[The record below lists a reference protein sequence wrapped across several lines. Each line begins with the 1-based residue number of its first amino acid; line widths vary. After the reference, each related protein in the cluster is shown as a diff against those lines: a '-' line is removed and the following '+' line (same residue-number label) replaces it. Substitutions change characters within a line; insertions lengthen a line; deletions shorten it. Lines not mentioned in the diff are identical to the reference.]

1 MESLGEILKRITA
14 KNTSMP
20 TSGVG
25 AGLPG
30 NGQVQEIAGELNE
43 EACAHCNGSGWVS
56 KLVPVDHPDFGE
68 AFRCRCQQSSA
79 PDVRTAAL
87 LRYSNLGPLARITF
101 DSTRPDSPLPDA
113 GSRHLFQKALAAATE
128 FAENPCGWLTFT
140 GPSGSGKTHL
150 AVAIANH
157 CIERG
162 HTTFFIVLADFLDHL
177 RSAYSPDNPVSYAD
191 LFEQVRDVPVL
202 VLDDMGSHS
211 ATPWA
216 QEKLFQVFNHRFNAA
231 LPTVIT
237 VRGPLQR
244 LDEGLRSRLEA
255 TEGFSKVLPLGQY
268 NTRLA
273 RRIGDLP
280 DEMRRRM
287 TFENFDVRGGQNAT
301 RRDQESLQRAKQA
314 AETFA
319 VDPEG
324 WLLFTGP
331 SGSGKTHL
339 AAAIAG
345 KNLDQ
350 DRPVFYAFVPSLLDH
365 LRSTFSPD
373 SPIGYDELFE
383 QLKTAPLLILD
394 DLGAE
399 SSTPWAEDK
408 LYQIIVHRHE
418 IRLPTVITNAFSIE
432 ELEQAKPRIASRL
445 VDSMVVDWEPI
456 TAPNYRDQRRDGSHS
471 PTPVP
476 RLQRGD
482 RAASPRP

>member
-1 MESLGEILKRITA
+1 MESLGEILKRITV
-14 KNTSMP
+14 KNTSRI
-20 TSGVG
+20 TSGAG

-30 NGQVQEIAGELNE
+30 DGLFGDIAA
-43 EACAHCNGSGWVS
+43 EADEAVCEHCNGSGWVS
-56 KLVPVDHPDFGE
+56 KLVPVGHPDFGE
-68 AFRCRCQQSSA
+68 AFRCRCQQSSGSGRA
-79 PDVRTAAL
+79 AAL
-87 LRYSNLGPLARITF
+87 LRYSNLGPLVRITF
-101 DSTRPDSPLPDA
+101 DATKPDGPLPDA

-128 FAENPCGWLTFT
+128 FAETPTGWLTFT

-150 AVAIANH
+150 AAAIANH

-177 RSAYSPDNPVSYAD
+177 RSAYSPENPVSFDD

-202 VLDDMGSHS
+202 VLDDMGTHS

-231 LPTVIT
+231 LPTVVT

-255 TEGFSKVLPLGQY
+255 AEGFSNVVRLGQY

-280 DEMRRRM
+280 DDMRRRM
-287 TFENFDVRGGQNAT
+287 TFENFDVRGGRNSTAK
-301 RRDQESLQRAKQA
+301 DQESLQQAKQA

-319 VDPEG
+319 ADPEG
-324 WLLFTGP
+324 WLLLTGP
-331 SGSGKTHL
+331 SGCGKTHL

-345 KNLDQ
+345 KSLDQ
-350 DRPVFYAFVPSLLDH
+350 DRPVFYTFVPSLLDH

-408 LYQIIVHRHE
+408 LYQIIVHRHNA
-418 IRLPTVITNAFSIE
+418 RLPTVITTMIDFTQE
-432 ELEQAKPRIASRL
+432 R
-445 VDSMVVDWEPI
+445 EPI
-456 TAPNYRDQRRDGSHS
+456 GSRVQDPSVGEFIRLEAPDYRNKERTSRSRSTG
-471 PTPVP
+471 
-476 RLQRGD
+476 
-482 RAASPRP
+482 AAR

>member
-1 MESLGEILKRITA
+1 
-14 KNTSMP
+14 
-20 TSGVG
+20 VG
-25 AGLPG
+25 
-30 NGQVQEIAGELNE
+30 
-43 EACAHCNGSGWVS
+43 
-56 KLVPVDHPDFGE
+56 HPDFGE
-68 AFRCRCQQSSA
+68 AFPCRCQQSSA
-79 PDVRTAAL
+79 PDVRAAAL
-87 LRYSNLGPLARITF
+87 RRYSNLGPLARITF
-101 DSTRPDSPLPDA
+101 DSTKPDGPLPDA
-113 GSRHLFQKALAAATE
+113 GSHHLFKQALATATE
-128 FAENPCGWLTFT
+128 FAENPAGWLTFT

-177 RSAYSPDNPVSYAD
+177 RSAYSPENPVSYDD

-202 VLDDMGSHS
+202 VLDDMGSQS

-231 LPTVIT
+231 LPTVVT

-255 TEGFSKVLPLGQY
+255 AEGFSKVVRLGQY

-287 TFENFDVRGGQNAT
+287 SFENFDVRGGRNAT
-301 RRDQESLQRAKQA
+301 KKDQESLHQAKQA

-319 VDPEG
+319 VEPEG
-324 WLLFTGP
+324 WLLLTGP
-331 SGSGKTHL
+331 SGCGKTHL
-339 AAAIAG
+339 AAAISG

-350 DRPVFYAFVPSLLDH
+350 DRPVFYTFVPSLLDH

-418 IRLPTVITNAFSIE
+418 ARLPTVITTVLSTDEIE
-432 ELEQAKPRIASRL
+432 QSKPRIASRL
-445 VDSMVVDWEPI
+445 VDSMVVDWAPI
-456 TAPNYRDQRRDGSHS
+456 TAPNYRDQRRERSTS
-471 PTPVP
+471 PPP
-476 RLQRGD
+476 APSPQRGG
-482 RAASPRP
+482 RAASTRN

>member
-1 MESLGEILKRITA
+1 M
-14 KNTSMP
+14 
-20 TSGVG
+20 
-25 AGLPG
+25 
-30 NGQVQEIAGELNE
+30 
-43 EACAHCNGSGWVS
+43 
-56 KLVPVDHPDFGE
+56 
-68 AFRCRCQQSSA
+68 
-79 PDVRTAAL
+79 
-87 LRYSNLGPLARITF
+87 
-101 DSTRPDSPLPDA
+101 
-113 GSRHLFQKALAAATE
+113 E
-128 FAENPCGWLTFT
+128 FAENPKGWLTFI

-150 AVAIANH
+150 AAAIANH

-162 HTTFFIVLADFLDHL
+162 HTTFFIVLADLLDHL
-177 RSAYSPDNPVSYAD
+177 RSAYSPDNAVSYDD

-202 VLDDMGSHS
+202 VLDDLGTQS

-216 QEKLFQVFNHRFNAA
+216 REKIFQVFNHRFNAA

-237 VRGPLQR
+237 VRGTLQR

-255 TEGFSKVLPLGQY
+255 ADGFSSVVRLGQY

-280 DEMRRRM
+280 DGMRRRM
-287 TFENFDVRGGQNAT
+287 TFENFDVMGGQNAT
-301 RRDQESLQRAKQA
+301 RRDQESLQRAKHA

-319 VDPEG
+319 MDPEG

-339 AAAIAG
+339 AAAIAAHSL
-345 KNLDQ
+345 NE

-383 QLKTAPLLILD
+383 QLKSAPLLILD

-418 IRLPTVITNAFSIE
+418 LRLPTVITNAFSIE

-456 TAPNYRDQRRDGSHS
+456 TAPNYRDQRRGQHRDQGSPPS
-471 PTPVP
+471 YAP
-476 RLQRGD
+476 RYQHGD
-482 RAASPRP
+482 RATSRRN